1 MESSRIIQD
10 PFHRQALRGDYHVL
24 ALEKNVAHECLQPPF
39 SDIFH
44 QLQELFHIIY
54 NCWGL

>member
-24 ALEKNVAHECLQPPF
+24 ALEKNAAHECLQPPF

-54 NCWGL
+54 NC